1 MIKYIGLVI
10 SLLLLCGTTIAQ
22 SKIEFNLSKAE
33 EIFKENPEEARK
45 YSSEALRIALQDGD
59 SLQITRCYMQIGR
72 EYLDKG
78 NFDKSFLNYY
88 TAEIFA
94 PQSAY
99 KEEAIINT
107 IMTRFYLLVKDFDK
121 AFEHIDSAFRFAE
134 MTSDSATIAKV
145 YNMRGLAYTNMEE
158 NELAEREFYRALS
171 INERIGNMDG
181 MVSNY
186 NNLGLYKSQD
196 TEHKIELLLKAIEY
210 NISKNNNWSLG
221 ENYNNLGTQYLY
233 KGDFRSALKYLNIAR
248 SYAKKVDAQELLCDN
263 YRYTYWTYDSLKNY
277 NAAFD
282 NFEKMYE
289 LEQKIITERFLVEQE
304 LGNVIGNLEL
314 KTQEAV
320 TKLEIQTI
328 STQRYYYMFFSVALL
343 LIVVIGIMFI
353 VIRRWHEK
361 VQRKDQEIRRQEQEK
376 EIAQSSI
383 ENIRQEMVGLSF
395 YIRSKMNL
403 LNKVKEL
410 LREIIKGG
418 EQQDTRQG
426 VKMVVS
432 FITANQSKDEQIDLL
447 NTKIDEV
454 CGSFT
459 KKLKSLY
466 PELTVGELQLAAFI
480 RINMSSKEI
489 SLLTGTS
496 EKSINMGRY
505 RLRKHLSLSTDV
517 NLYEFLIKI

>member
-1 MIKYIGLVI
+1 MKHIGILI
-10 SLLLLCGTTIAQ
+10 SLLLLCGVTFAQ

-33 EIFKENPEEARK
+33 EIFNDNPSEARK
-45 YSSEALRIALQDGD
+45 YSDEALRIALKEGD
-59 SLQITRCYMQIGR
+59 SLLITRCYMQIGR
-72 EYLDKG
+72 EYLEKG
-78 NFDKSFLNYY
+78 NFDTSFLNYY
-88 TAEIFA
+88 TAELFA
-94 PQSAY
+94 PESAY
-99 KEEAIINT
+99 KEEAVINT
-107 IMTRFYLLVKDFDK
+107 IMTRFYLLVKDFDS
-121 AFEHIDSAFRFAE
+121 AFEHIDNAFKFAE
-134 MTSDSATIAKV
+134 KTNDSATIAKV
-145 YNMRGLAYTNMEE
+145 YNMRGIAYTNMEE

-181 MVSNY
+181 VVSNY
-186 NNLGLYKSQD
+186 NNLALYKSQD
-196 TEHKIELLLKAIEY
+196 TDHKIDLLFKAIEY
-210 NISKNNNWSLG
+210 NKSNNNNWSLG

-233 KGDFRSALKYLNIAR
+233 KGDFRSALKYLMAAR
-248 SYAKKVDAQELLCDN
+248 GYARKVGAQELLCDN
-263 YRYTYWTYDSLKNY
+263 YRYTYWTYDSLGNY
-277 NAAFD
+277 NAAFE

-320 TKLEIQTI
+320 NELEIQTLN
-328 STQRYYYMFFSVALL
+328 TQRYYYMFFSAALL
-343 LIVVIGIMFI
+343 LIVCVGIMFI
-353 VIRRWHEK
+353 IIRRWHEK

-383 ENIRQEMVGLSF
+383 EDIRQEMVGLSF

-426 VKMVVS
+426 VKTVVS

-459 KKLKSLY
+459 QKLKSLY
-466 PELTVGELQLAAFI
+466 PELTAGELQLAAFI

-505 RLRKHLSLSTDV
+505 RLRKHLALSTDV
-517 NLYEFLIKI
+517 NLFEFLMKI